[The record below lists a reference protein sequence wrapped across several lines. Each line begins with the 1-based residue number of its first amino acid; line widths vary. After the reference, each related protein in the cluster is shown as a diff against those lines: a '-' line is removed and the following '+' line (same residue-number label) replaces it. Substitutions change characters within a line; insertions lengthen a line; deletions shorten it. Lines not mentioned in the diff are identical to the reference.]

1 MKKRIDIG
9 ILSVGI
15 ILLAAGLYLIGIN
28 EDPQG
33 IFRVLPFVCI
43 GLGCGMFGHGMGNI
57 ISRQALK
64 GSPEIARQIEI
75 ELKDE
80 RNIAIGNQAKA
91 KGFDMMT
98 FAFGALMVCFALMEI
113 ERLKDYEN
121 KHPQMCSLKEI
132 NQAGGYT
139 YLLKKSALSI
149 RLMSPR
155 SEASR
160 NKAAESIR
168 KNRKYRKTS
177 S

>member
-1 MKKRIDIG
+1 MKKRMDIG

-15 ILLAAGLYLIGIN
+15 IMLVVGLYLIWIN
-28 EDPQG
+28 ENPQG

-75 ELKDE
+75 EQKDE

-98 FAFGALMVCFALMEI
+98 FAFGALMICFALMEI
-113 ERLKDYEN
+113 ELAAT
-121 KHPQMCSLKEI
+121 LLLVF
-132 NQAGGYT
+132 T
-139 YLLKKSALSI
+139 YLFVEGYAI
-149 RLMSPR
+149 Y
-155 SEASR
+155 
-160 NKAAESIR
+160 
-168 KNRKYRKTS
+168 YRFKLDKMM
-177 S
+177 

>member
-28 EDPQG
+28 ENPQG

-75 ELKDE
+75 EQKDE

-91 KGFDMMT
+91 KGFD
-98 FAFGALMVCFALMEI
+98 
-113 ERLKDYEN
+113 Y
-121 KHPQMCSLKEI
+121 
-132 NQAGGYT
+132 
-139 YLLKKSALSI
+139 
-149 RLMSPR
+149 
-155 SEASR
+155 
-160 NKAAESIR
+160 
-168 KNRKYRKTS
+168 
-177 S
+177 